1 MPFSYSSILGKTPCF
16 VIVKNLRYIDDNPE
30 NPIESGEIIRFSDDL
45 TSLMAEL
52 NRPTLDFDS
61 KEKLKYFLYSMG
73 FFSDL
78 QPFHGDDLI
87 QRIEAKSLS
96 EIVPEIHDGIS
107 IDAILKI
114 LFETKKLKNWEI
126 MYDFGGTAYRQKNK
140 LRDYEFFSETYDIR
154 FFGGENQTVMFESIS
169 SYFEKNKYRN
179 DIDVLLKEIR
189 FDFFEMMDVHNGKT
203 KIHPYDLWH
212 RFLNFLYMEDL
223 INKST
228 LDVYAQDT
236 YF

>member
-1 MPFSYSSILGKTPCF
+1 MSFSYSSILGKMPCF
-16 VIVKNLRYIDDNPE
+16 VLVKNLRYLDDNPE

-96 EIVPEIHDGIS
+96 EIDTEFHEELS

-114 LFETKKLKNWEI
+114 LFDTKKLKNWEI

-140 LRDYEFFSETYDIR
+140 LRDYQFFSETYDIR
-154 FFGGENQTVMFESIS
+154 FFGGENQTVMFEFITA
-169 SYFEKNKYRN
+169 YFEKNRFRS
-179 DIDVLLKEIR
+179 DVNLLLTEIR
-189 FDFFEMMDVHNGKT
+189 FDFFEMMDAFNGKT
-203 KIHPYDLWH
+203 KIHSYDLWH
-212 RFLNFLYMEDL
+212 EFLAYLNQNSL
-223 INKST
+223 INDEVYELQFKS
-228 LDVYAQDT
+228 
-236 YF
+236 